1 MTVKI
6 INLASKYDI
15 KDTVVIPP
23 NLKSQGNREASFVVC
38 PFTAKLRKTLQKSL
52 LSKQWDPQAG
62 WLSLWY
68 VTQFRNK
75 KNTTQAIKKIHHI
88 KDKKTKIRSFIL
100 KETKLP

>member
-52 LSKQWDPQAG
+52 LSKQ
-62 WLSLWY
+62 
-68 VTQFRNK
+68 
-75 KNTTQAIKKIHHI
+75 
-88 KDKKTKIRSFIL
+88 
-100 KETKLP
+100 